1 MYAEINRRQ
10 MTAKTFK
17 DPAVCPFYSKIE
29 QQEQQDRRSS
39 QLLETAENIA
49 LNTCRLK
56 LQTFTC

>member
-29 QQEQQDRRSS
+29 QQEQQDMVELTTR
-39 QLLETAENIA
+39 N
-49 LNTCRLK
+49 C
-56 LQTFTC
+56 

>member
-17 DPAVCPFYSKIE
+17 DPAVFYSKME

-39 QLLETAENIA
+39 
-49 LNTCRLK
+49 
-56 LQTFTC
+56 